1 MLTFC
6 CCDINLG
13 DVAEI
18 FTCFLA
24 FLAFILSCIEYRNY
38 KKRERINILTQL
50 NMRYTT
56 NEDIRSVVKY
66 LEALED
72 KKDESLPEIHEIE
85 MFMRFFEEI
94 DCLIQAKSIK
104 ENIVYY
110 MFGHYVLLFEKEKDN
125 FPKELEYD

>member
-1 MLTFC
+1 
-6 CCDINLG
+6 
-13 DVAEI
+13 
-18 FTCFLA
+18 
-24 FLAFILSCIEYRNY
+24 
-38 KKRERINILTQL
+38 
-50 NMRYTT
+50 MRYTT

-125 FPKELEYD
+125 FPKELEYDKGFWVLFRKFVERMKKAETSLYDNPKEKKQIKEKRIKL